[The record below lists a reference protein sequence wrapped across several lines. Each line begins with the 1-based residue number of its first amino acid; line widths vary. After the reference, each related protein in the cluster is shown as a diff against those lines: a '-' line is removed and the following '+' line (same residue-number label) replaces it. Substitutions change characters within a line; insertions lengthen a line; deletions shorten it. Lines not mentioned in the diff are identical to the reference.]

1 MEGEEAVQPDT
12 SPASP
17 ESDIKKLKRANKVL
31 KQAVL
36 EERGKSAELTARVR
50 QLEVVGTGKDEEI
63 QQVGFHNNR
72 LKKRVD
78 ALQQELEGQKPSAG
92 SGWGLGAIG
101 WGSTLSKADAEKLQA
116 DLGMMQEQL
125 ELKIRENESLHME
138 MFELK
143 DKQEAQVEK
152 LKKKNRELKAELE
165 SEKKRAEESLLAAA
179 VRSEMLAGERD
190 GAVRLQEA
198 AEARLAESDVALAEL
213 RREHDAAVAAAEAEQ
228 GVLQRSVAMLEGQ
241 VADGATQRRRLSDAL
256 AAEERAKSELSDRY
270 RELQSLYDAAEH
282 SASLERE
289 AMEQLRQRL
298 AAARAETEI
307 ARADVR
313 TAQDAAAS
321 AAAAAAAA
329 AAATEVA
336 VADAGSEKQG
346 TAARANDDGKET
358 LRSQVPQLMH
368 PAEMERSWSNLSRSA
383 GSSSQ
388 LDPRQHQL
396 LLSTPAAGDM
406 DRSGSGR
413 LGGNVAPPSASTW
426 GGDGGRV
433 TDDDDDWDSELRQE
447 FGSPSELPDQLTEL
461 SVASEE
467 HRVLDAGKAG
477 VALSASSIGTAAARL
492 AAAEAAALAPHTGQ
506 YDHVVFRGDV
516 GSSHGCATVFGSL
529 FLTNIGVGC
538 IRLNARHRS
547 IWCRPG

>member
-1 MEGEEAVQPDT
+1 MDGDETVQADAV
-12 SPASP
+12 SP

-36 EERGKSAELTARVR
+36 EEREKSAELTARVR

-78 ALQQELEGQKPSAG
+78 ALQQELADQKSSAG
-92 SGWGLGAIG
+92 SSWGLGGMG

-143 DKQEAQVEK
+143 AKQEAQVEK

-179 VRSEMLAGERD
+179 VRVEMLTGERD

-198 AEARLAESDVALAEL
+198 AEVRVAEGNVALAEL
-213 RREHDAAVAAAEAEQ
+213 RREHDAAKAAAEAEQ
-228 GVLQRSVAMLEGQ
+228 GVLQRSVALLEGQ
-241 VADGATQRRRLSDAL
+241 VADGATQRQRLSDAL
-256 AAEERAKSELSDRY
+256 EAEEKAKSELSDRY

-289 AMEQLRQRL
+289 AMRQLQERL
-298 AAARAETEI
+298 AAARTETEA
-307 ARADVR
+307 ARAD
-313 TAQDAAAS
+313 ASSAKAAMAAAV
-321 AAAAAAAA
+321 AAAAEGNGAGGGAKVTGVEV
-329 AAATEVA
+329 AATHRQE
-336 VADAGSEKQG
+336 
-346 TAARANDDGKET
+346 TPARAGGDAQEM
-358 LRSQVPQLMH
+358 RRVQVPDVMH
-368 PAEMERSWSNLSRSA
+368 PAEMERSWSNLSSSA
-383 GSSSQ
+383 SSQ
-388 LDPRQHQL
+388 LEPRQEQL
-396 LLSTPAAGDM
+396 LFSTPAAGDM
-406 DRSGSGR
+406 ERSGSG
-413 LGGNVAPPSASTW
+413 LLVGMVKPPSGSASGEERERAT
-426 GGDGGRV
+426 V
-433 TDDDDDWDSELRQE
+433 DDDDWDSELRQE
-447 FGSPSELPDQLTEL
+447 FGSPSELPDQLTGL

-467 HRVLDAGKAG
+467 HTILDSQTPG
-477 VALSASSIGTAAARL
+477 VGSLQSSIGAATARL

-506 YDHVVFRGDV
+506 YDTIKTTALSFSV
-516 GSSHGCATVFGSL
+516 GF
-529 FLTNIGVGC
+529 
-538 IRLNARHRS
+538 
-547 IWCRPG
+547 